1 MFAFLRNL
9 FPDRIFR
16 HKLEPAAE
24 RRLGLAQ
31 ARAEEAIIR
40 THVDNALMFVDT
52 LAEDMTFDR
61 AIDSYI
67 REMAIPEPLASTV
80 ATRTLVVL
88 GQDLV
93 PVPPPGTRVGRRR
106 RRPPAP
112 PSQRRVTRPRAA
124 AAHDQAGLVSGT
136 AKATATALTQGRGGR
151 RDAED
156 GRRVEVRRATSRD
169 VFVKAA
175 RDASMW
181 LRRPSS
187 HQVASRAAVPKKS
200 GSLSD
205 GPQPPRPS
213 SAPRRLCGEAVC
225 FS

>member
-52 LAEDMTFDR
+52 LAEDLPFDR
-61 AIDSYI
+61 AIDTYI
-67 REMAIPEPLASTV
+67 RVMGIPEPLASTV

-93 PVPPPGTRVGRRR
+93 PFRRR
-106 RRPPAP
+106 A
-112 PSQRRVTRPRAA
+112 
-124 AAHDQAGLVSGT
+124 
-136 AKATATALTQGRGGR
+136 
-151 RDAED
+151 RDGDPGEDDSKPKLRLDEASD
-156 GRRVEVRRATSRD
+156 GRSRIRRA
-169 VFVKAA
+169 
-175 RDASMW
+175 
-181 LRRPSS
+181 
-187 HQVASRAAVPKKS
+187 
-200 GSLSD
+200 
-205 GPQPPRPS
+205 
-213 SAPRRLCGEAVC
+213 
-225 FS
+225 